1 MLERKDMD
9 VIKHDIAIQRYTYTQ
24 IKVKER
30 HFDSCSTFQSH
41 SRVFNI
47 EHTL

>member
-41 SRVFNI
+41 NI